1 MGWMTESGDYCSFEK
16 AVEHLGDRWSLL
28 IIRELAMQGP
38 RGFNSLADSLPGISR
53 SVLVRR
59 LRKLEDFGLIARET
73 SLRPRLSPYRLAPAG
88 EQLVPTLE
96 SLVQWADRW
105 APEDPAAAQHDPD
118 VIGFW
123 LTLRVDMRDL
133 PDPPVVMVFAINGPR
148 TREAWLVLQ
157 RGAAP
162 SLCDEDPGLNPDR
175 YLYVEAD
182 GDALYA
188 ISRGLRDWAA
198 AITNRSV
205 RLYGLPDLIR
215 ALPAWFLPA
224 NAEHAEPLASQ
235 FNSAGDSGRQRVP
248 PANLAEAR

>member
-1 MGWMTESGDYCSFEK
+1 MSESGDYCSFEK

-38 RGFNSLADSLPGISR
+38 RGFNALADSLPGISR

-59 LRKLEDFGLIARET
+59 LRKLADFGLIAREA
-73 SLRPRLSPYRLAPAG
+73 SLGPRLAPYRLAPAG
-88 EQLVPTLE
+88 EQLVPTLQ

-123 LTLRVDMRDL
+123 LTLRVHPRDL
-133 PDPPVVMVFAINGPR
+133 PDPPVVMVFTIDGPR
-148 TREAWLVLQ
+148 SRQAWLVLQ

-162 SLCDEDPGLNPDR
+162 SLCGEDPGLNPDR
-175 YLYVEAD
+175 YVYVEAD
-182 GDALYA
+182 ADDLYP

-205 RLYGLPDLIR
+205 RLYGAPDLIR
-215 ALPAWFLPA
+215 ALPTWFLPA
-224 NAEHAEPLASQ
+224 DARYPEP
-235 FNSAGDSGRQRVP
+235 VV
-248 PANLAEAR
+248 